1 MLFSIIRVCSYIKQ
15 VNKHICQLFHSNTL
29 WAVPFTPEPLTF
41 SFMSHNSSLH
51 TVLELLACIT
61 TLSLKSCNQLNES
74 ANQLNNSTKHSRLTG
89 CGFLF
94 GKCHFRRET
103 HEYIISQMNQKSAAS
118 ISWIRCGR
126 VRLVCGV
133 APVQAS
139 RFSSRA
145 VENTNTWSNQI
156 TYSSFLD
163 LWISN
168 VVRKSCNNIKENI
181 KLLICEK
188 LATTIFRVLS
198 ASCVVENTSN
208 K

>member
-1 MLFSIIRVCSYIKQ
+1 VCSYIKLS
-15 VNKHICQLFHSNTL
+15 NKHICQLFHSNTL
-29 WAVPFTPEPLTF
+29 WAVPFMPEPLTF

-89 CGFLF
+89 CSFLF

-133 APVQAS
+133 DTVQA
-139 RFSSRA
+139 
-145 VENTNTWSNQI
+145 E
-156 TYSSFLD
+156 
-163 LWISN
+163 LWIKSN
-168 VVRKSCNNIKENI
+168 NLSLFL
-181 KLLICEK
+181 KL
-188 LATTIFRVLS
+188 V
-198 ASCVVENTSN
+198 N

>member
-1 MLFSIIRVCSYIKQ
+1 MQYTKHAFQCCFQLSGCVLLKQ

-29 WAVPFTPEPLTF
+29 WAVPFKPEPLTF

-89 CGFLF
+89 CCFLF

-103 HEYIISQMNQKSAAS
+103 HEYIISQMNQKSAVS
-118 ISWIRCGR
+118 ISWIHCRC

-133 APVQAS
+133 VTVQAS
-139 RFSSRA
+139 GLSSRV
-145 VENTNTWSNQI
+145 VENTKTRSNQI
-156 TYSSFLD
+156 NYSSFLD
-163 LWISN
+163 GSVSN
-168 VVRKSCNNIKENI
+168 G
-181 KLLICEK
+181 
-188 LATTIFRVLS
+188 VL
-198 ASCVVENTSN
+198 
-208 K
+208 